1 MRPNAPPGWE
11 RAKSSGLKP
20 RASSRATASASPSA
34 SWAVVLA
41 VGARLSGQASFS
53 TPLSS
58 TMSACRASVD
68 FNAPVIAT
76 IGTPSRL
83 STGRITVISSLSP
96 PLEMAST
103 RSTVLDHAQ
112 VAVAGLGRMDEH
124 GRRAGGGQR
133 RGDLAA
139 DVAALAHAHDHDAA
153 ANTQYPLHGPRKALV
168 GAGLQ
173 AQHRRCFDV
182 ERFQRQAQR
191 LGCVIRLVVS
201 LARDHGSDSI
211 EACALFPW

>member
-68 FNAPVIAT
+68 FNAPVIAI

-83 STGRITVISSLSP
+83 STGRIDGDLFAFAAIGNGEHQVDF
-96 PLEMAST
+96 
-103 RSTVLDHAQ
+103 LDHAQ
-112 VAVAGLGRMDEH
+112 VAVAGLGGMDEH
-124 GRRAGGGQR
+124 GRRAGGCQR

-153 ANTQYPLHGPRKALV
+153 ANTQYPLHCPGKALV

-173 AQHRRCFDV
+173 AQHRSCFDV

-191 LGCVIRLVVS
+191 LGRVIRLVVS
-201 LARDHGSDSI
+201 LPRDHGGI
-211 EACALFPW
+211 L